1 MSGSNNDK
9 GQPGTGW
16 TNGELPPAFA
26 PHTVDGKLQL
36 YQNHRR
42 WIGLNSSWSRIGVND
57 TEISKRT
64 SQSSSGAA
72 LAEDPEEQA
81 QRVRALMAQLCESFY
96 HAGWATGTGGG
107 ISIRVQQGDRWRVFV
122 APSGLQK
129 EDLIGDDMFELDM

>member
-1 MSGSNNDK
+1 MNGSNETEPP
-9 GQPGTGW
+9 PGSGW
-16 TNGELPPAFA
+16 TNGELPPSFA
-26 PHTVDGKLQL
+26 PHTVNGKLQL

-42 WIGLNSSWSRIGVND
+42 WIGLNTSWSRIGTND

-64 SQSSSGAA
+64 STSSSGES
-72 LAEDPEEQA
+72 LSESPEEQA
-81 QRVRALMAQLCESFY
+81 KRVRALMAQLCEAFY

-107 ISIRVQQGDRWRVFV
+107 ISIRVKHEDRWRVFV